1 MGGMDKNFYPI
12 VFIHNVVDLG
22 IEDPKGK
29 SIEEVA
35 HIRDEIK
42 MKVRNIITNIEK
54 ETEIE
59 NSN

>member
-1 MGGMDKNFYPI
+1 MGRMDKNFYPT

-29 SIEEVA
+29 PIEEVA

-42 MKVRNIITNIEK
+42 MKVRNIITNIKK